1 MNNLGIAIWGLG
13 NHACNRILPS
23 LSTIKELSLI
33 GVCSRTEKKVLEI
46 SLQWNCHGWTN
57 PEEMLDNPKIDIIY
71 IATPIGAHFKLAIQ
85 AIQAGKHVWC
95 EKPLTCDYQDTRRLI
110 QLAKEN
116 KKMLTEA
123 FMYLHHPQ
131 FNKVRS
137 LMDDKN
143 TGHIHSIICRFGI
156 PNLKDPGFRN
166 NPKLGGGA
174 LWDVASYCVSAL
186 LAISPDQ
193 QAQVL
198 FSEICKKENSSV
210 DTDGRAVLRLSN
222 GATAYLEWGI
232 GLGYKNEIELWSEK
246 GSFYTD
252 KIFSKP
258 GNYKPIYKIRD
269 INGNETTNYG
279 EISDQFIEMFY
290 SFYSMFDYPEQVE
303 KEYDTILKRAKLM
316 NEIIRVATLKTN

>member
-1 MNNLGIAIWGLG
+1 M
-13 NHACNRILPS
+13 
-23 LSTIKELSLI
+23 
-33 GVCSRTEKKVLEI
+33 
-46 SLQWNCHGWTN
+46 
-57 PEEMLDNPKIDIIY
+57 
-71 IATPIGAHFKLAIQ
+71 
-85 AIQAGKHVWC
+85 
-95 EKPLTCDYQDTRRLI
+95 
-110 QLAKEN
+110 
-116 KKMLTEA
+116 
-123 FMYLHHPQ
+123 
-131 FNKVRS
+131 
-137 LMDDKN
+137 
-143 TGHIHSIICRFGI
+143 
-156 PNLKDPGFRN
+156 
-166 NPKLGGGA
+166 
-174 LWDVASYCVSAL
+174 
-186 LAISPDQ
+186 
-193 QAQVL
+193 
-198 FSEICKKENSSV
+198 
-210 DTDGRAVLRLSN
+210 RLSN